1 MHSTKTT
8 ADRTQWALRGTLLF
22 LAVAMLTAGLE
33 SPDGARLLTAFA
45 VVSGLGAL
53 GFGLRWLFELGRSTE
68 QLKGRALQNRPAAT
82 VAWFFV
88 PVANFFMPSRA
99 LRELESENAP
109 DAEPSRLIYYWAA
122 AWILV
127 TAEFLSFAAAMFDP
141 GVIGVAES
149 VQMILLRAPAFNAVT
164 VMWMVQLLLAAEMVA
179 YIQRLH
185 EQALDV
191 RTPAISGFNEVAM
204 KKTTKAA

>member
-1 MHSTKTT
+1 MYSTKTT
-8 ADRTQWALRGTLLF
+8 AERTQWALRGALLF
-22 LAVAMLTAGLE
+22 LAVAMLTTGFE
-33 SPDGARLLTAFA
+33 SPDGAQLLTVFA
-45 VVSGLGAL
+45 LVSGLGAL
-53 GFGLRWLFELGRSTE
+53 GFGLRWLFELGRNTE
-68 QLKGRALQNRPAAT
+68 QLKGRTLQNRPAAT
-82 VAWFFV
+82 VAWFLL

-127 TAEFLSFAAAMFDP
+127 SAEFLSFAAAMFDP
-141 GVIGVAES
+141 S
-149 VQMILLRAPAFNAVT
+149 VLGLGGSLQAILLRAPAFNAVS
-164 VMWMVQLLLAAEMVA
+164 VLWMVQLLLAAEMVA
-179 YIQRLH
+179 YMQNLH
-185 EQALDV
+185 EQALAV